1 MRAGRLFNL
10 LLLLQN
16 GGRMTAAEL
25 ARRLEVSE
33 RTVLRDLE
41 VLSGSGVPVYATRG
55 PNGGFEMLDAF
66 RQDIPPL
73 APGLSNAR
81 GRLRRVRVR
90 LSPAALQLAIA
101 LGKPE
106 AWRARP
112 HADPARDRPD
122 WIEGSFRFDS
132 YDTAVRELL
141 ALGPDVEVLLPVEVR
156 EAMVDVGRRIAAR
169 HEDEIDDRRDSRAE
183 RRSTHEGVT
192 SR

>member
-1 MRAGRLFNL
+1 MRAGRLLRL

-55 PNGGFEMLDAF
+55 PGGGFEMLGTF
-66 RQDIPPL
+66 RQDVPTPP
-73 APGLSNAR
+73 PGLRDGR

-90 LSPAALQLAIA
+90 IAPAALQRAIA
-101 LGKPE
+101 LGRPE

-112 HADPARDRPD
+112 HAEPVADRPD

-132 YDTAVRELL
+132 YEDAVPELL
-141 ALGPDVEVLLPVEVR
+141 ALGADVEVLLPVGMR
-156 EAMVDVGRRIAAR
+156 DAMADAAR
-169 HEDEIDDRRDSRAE
+169 TIVRRHASRE
-183 RRSTHEGVT
+183 T
-192 SR
+192 

>member
-16 GGRMTAAEL
+16 GGRMTAADL

-41 VLSGSGVPVYATRG
+41 VLSGSGVPVYGTRG
-55 PNGGFEMLDAF
+55 PNGGFELLDTF
-66 RQDIPPL
+66 RAQVPPM
-73 APGLSNAR
+73 AQGLSSGP

-90 LSPAALQLAIA
+90 LSPSALQLAIA

-112 HADPARDRPD
+112 HAERAPDRAD

-132 YDTAVRELL
+132 YETAVRELL
-141 ALGPDVEVLLPVEVR
+141 ALGPDVEVLLPVEMR
-156 EAMVDVGRRIAAR
+156 EAMGEVGQRIAQR
-169 HEDEIDDRRDSRAE
+169 HEHQIHDRADQNRGSP
-183 RRSTHEGVT
+183 S
-192 SR
+192 

>member
-1 MRAGRLFNL
+1 MRAGRLLRL

-55 PNGGFEMLDAF
+55 PGGGFEMLGTF
-66 RQDIPPL
+66 RQDVPTPP
-73 APGLSNAR
+73 PGLRDGR

-90 LSPAALQLAIA
+90 IAPAALQRAIA
-101 LGKPE
+101 LGRPE
-106 AWRARP
+106 AWRVRP
-112 HADPARDRPD
+112 HAEPVADRPD

-132 YDTAVRELL
+132 YEDAVPELL
-141 ALGPDVEVLLPVEVR
+141 ALGADVEVLLPVGMR
-156 EAMVDVGRRIAAR
+156 DAMADAAR
-169 HEDEIDDRRDSRAE
+169 TIVRRHASRE
-183 RRSTHEGVT
+183 T
-192 SR
+192 